1 MTKKQKRTLIR
12 IIISAFLLVCVV
24 LIDKLILQDM
34 SEYFR
39 AALYL
44 IPYFVAGYDVFFGA
58 IRNLFYGLIFDE
70 NFLMTIATVGA
81 MCIGFFPNTEPQYI
95 EAVFVMLFFQVGELF
110 QNIAVGKSRKS
121 ISELMQIYPDEAR
134 VERGEKVIEVD
145 PENVSVGDI
154 IVLRPGDRIPLDS
167 VVLEGTSTVDT
178 SALTGESV
186 PRNVSEGDSLI
197 SGCINING
205 VLRAKVVAP
214 LKESTV
220 ARILALVEDSSFNKS
235 KSENFITKFAQIY
248 TPAVV
253 LIALLLAFI
262 PPLFA
267 PVYTGVLPQWIV
279 RALSF
284 LVISCPCAL
293 VISIPLTFFGG
304 IGSAS
309 KNGILVKGSNYLES
323 LAKANTFAFDKT
335 GTLTEGV
342 FEVVKV
348 CAIDMP
354 SEELLQYV
362 YAAEKNSTHPV
373 AMAICNSIK
382 QQEDFFVFKTEEV
395 SGRGV
400 TAMVNG
406 KMVVC
411 GNQRL
416 MDDFKIQTLQPG
428 EVGAVVHVAID
439 DQYAGYIVVS
449 DKNKVSAIPAIQK
462 FKCLGISHISMLT
475 GDRESSAK
483 HVAKSIGIDGCHSNL
498 LPEDKVTVVKELKE
512 QKDGCVVFVGDGIN
526 DAPVLVNADIGI
538 AMGVLGSNAAIEA
551 ADIVLMDDD
560 LQRIPV
566 AIEIAR
572 KTMKIVKQN
581 IWFVLCVKFIV
592 LALGAFGFAPLWLA
606 IFADVGVAV
615 LAILN
620 AMRALKFQNSL

>member
-1 MTKKQKRTLIR
+1 MTKKQKRTLLR
-12 IIISAFLLVCVV
+12 IIISAFLLVCVI
-24 LIDKLILQDM
+24 LLDKLILQDM
-34 SEYFR
+34 SEYCR

-121 ISELMQIYPDEAR
+121 ISELMQIYPDETS
-134 VERGEKVIEVD
+134 VERDGEVIEIN
-145 PENVSVGDI
+145 PEDVNMSEI

-167 VVLEGTSTVDT
+167 VVIEGTSTVDT

-186 PRNVSEGDSLI
+186 PRNVKEGDSLI

-205 VLRAKVVAP
+205 VLRAKVAAP

-220 ARILALVEDSSFNKS
+220 SRILALVEDSSFNKS

-248 TPAVV
+248 TPVVV
-253 LIALLLAFI
+253 LIALLLAFV

-267 PVYTGVLPQWIV
+267 PVYTGALPQWIV

-323 LAKANTFAFDKT
+323 LAKANIFAFDKT

-439 DQYAGYIVVS
+439 DKYAGYIVVS
-449 DKNKVSAIPAIQK
+449 DKIKVSAIPAIQK
-462 FKCLGISHISMLT
+462 FKCLGISHISILT

-483 HVAKSIGIDGCHSNL
+483 HVGKDIGIDRCHSNL

-560 LQRIPV
+560 LQRIPI

-581 IWFVLCVKFIV
+581 IWFVLLVKFIV
-592 LALGAFGFAPLWLA
+592 LILGALGFAPLWLA

>member
-1 MTKKQKRTLIR
+1 MTKKQKRTLLR
-12 IIISAFLLVCVV
+12 IIISAFLLVCVI
-24 LIDKLILQDM
+24 LLDKLILHNLH
-34 SEYFR
+34 EYVR

-44 IPYFVAGYDVFFGA
+44 IPYFIVGYDVFFGA

-81 MCIGFFPNTEPQYI
+81 MCIGFFPNAEPQYI

-121 ISELMQIYPDEAR
+121 ISELMQIYPDEAH
-134 VERGEKVIEVD
+134 VEKDGAIVDVD
-145 PENVSVGDI
+145 PESILVGEM
-154 IVLRPGDRIPLDS
+154 IVIRPGDRIPLDS
-167 VVLEGTSTVDT
+167 VVISGESSIDT

-186 PRNVSEGDSLI
+186 PQKVKEGDNLI
-197 SGCINING
+197 SGCINVNG

-220 ARILALVEDSSFNKS
+220 SRILSLVEDSSFNKS

-253 LIALLLAFI
+253 LIALILAFV

-267 PVYTGVLPQWIV
+267 PVYVGALSKWIV

-309 KNGILVKGSNYLES
+309 KNGILVKGSNYLELLS
-323 LAKANTFAFDKT
+323 NATTFAFDKT

-348 CAIDMP
+348 CAVDMP

-362 YAAEKNSTHPV
+362 YTAEKDSTHPV
-373 AMAICNSIK
+373 AVAICKSI
-382 QQEDFFVFKTEEV
+382 QQNEDFFVFKTEEV

-416 MDDFKIQTLQPG
+416 MDDFKITTMEPG

-439 DQYAGYIVVS
+439 DKYAGYIVVS
-449 DKNKVSAIPAIQK
+449 DKIKTSAMPAIQQ
-462 FKCLGISHISMLT
+462 FKNMDINNVSMLT

-483 HVAKSIGIDGCHSNL
+483 HVAKAIGITSCHSNL
-498 LPEDKVTVVKELKE
+498 LPEDKVTVINELKE
-512 QKDGCVVFVGDGIN
+512 SNNGNVVFVGDGIN

-560 LQRIPV
+560 LQRIPI
-566 AIEIAR
+566 AIQIAR
-572 KTMKIVKQN
+572 KTMRIVKQN
-581 IWFVLCVKFIV
+581 IWFILVVKFIV
-592 LALGAFGFAPLWLA
+592 LTLGAFGYAPLWLA
-606 IFADVGVAV
+606 IFADVGIAII
-615 LAILN
+615 AILN
-620 AMRALKFQNSL
+620 AMRALKFQN

>member
-12 IIISAFLLVCVV
+12 IVISAFLLVCVI
-24 LIDKLILQDM
+24 LIDNLILTDIP
-34 SEYFR
+34 EYFR

-81 MCIGFFPNTEPQYI
+81 MCIGFFPNAEPQYI

-134 VERGEKVIEVD
+134 VERGGEVEEVD
-145 PENVSVGDI
+145 PENVYVGETI
-154 IVLRPGDRIPLDS
+154 MLRPGDRIPLDS
-167 VVLEGTSTVDT
+167 VVLEGESTLDT

-186 PRNVSEGDSLI
+186 PRSVKPGDNLI
-197 SGCINING
+197 SGCINVNG
-205 VLRAKVVAP
+205 VLKAKVVAP

-220 ARILALVEDSSFNKS
+220 SRILSLVEDSSFNKS

-248 TPAVV
+248 TPVVV

-267 PVYTGVLPQWIV
+267 PVYIGALPQWIV

-309 KNGILVKGSNYLES
+309 KNGILVKGSNYLEL
-323 LAKANTFAFDKT
+323 LADATTFAFDKT

-354 SEELLQYV
+354 SDELLQYV

-373 AMAICNSIK
+373 AMAICQSIEEK
-382 QQEDFFVFKTEEV
+382 EDFFVFKTEEV

-400 TAMVNG
+400 TAMVDG

-439 DQYAGYIVVS
+439 DKYAGYIVVS
-449 DKNKVSAIPAIQK
+449 DKIKVSSIPAIQR
-462 FKCLGISHISMLT
+462 FKCLDINNISMLT
-475 GDRESSAK
+475 GDRESSAR
-483 HVAKSIGIDGCHSNL
+483 HVAKAVGIDTCYSNL
-498 LPEDKVTVVKELKE
+498 LPEDKVTVIKELKE
-512 QKDGCVVFVGDGIN
+512 HKDGNVVFVGDGIN

-566 AIEIAR
+566 AVEIAR
-572 KTMKIVKQN
+572 KTMDIVRQN
-581 IWFVLCVKFIV
+581 IWFVLIVKFVV
-592 LALGAFGFAPLWLA
+592 LTLGAIGYAPLWLA
-606 IFADVGVAV
+606 VFADVGVAV